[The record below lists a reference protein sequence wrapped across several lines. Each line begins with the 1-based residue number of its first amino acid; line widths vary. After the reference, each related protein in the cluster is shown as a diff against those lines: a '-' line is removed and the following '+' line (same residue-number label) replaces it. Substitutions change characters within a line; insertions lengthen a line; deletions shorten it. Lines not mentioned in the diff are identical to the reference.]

1 MFTKKKIGIILNKEV
16 NMNNKDLLAQLNKP
30 KGDPMKPVIIVLV
43 CLVLAYFGSNVATSI
58 LNDNQATACVVGYK
72 QGIQEG
78 IYVGSQGLIQVDL
91 NHPEVDSKLRVNC
104 EQILKSK

>member
-1 MFTKKKIGIILNKEV
+1 MPCIGLFWLKCSHI
-16 NMNNKDLLAQLNKP
+16 
-30 KGDPMKPVIIVLV
+30 
-43 CLVLAYFGSNVATSI
+43 Y

-72 QGIQEG
+72 QGIQER